1 MDLVCFDTHVIIW
14 GIRGKATPG
23 QENRIEK
30 AQYLIN
36 SCEKNGTKMMIPS
49 VVVAEVLCALDSKS
63 HSAVSELMHRS
74 FIVPPFVTEAATY
87 IANKW
92 RIKKHVK
99 DKAVSRAEMKADFM
113 IAATALSRGASCIY
127 SEDAGLRKFA
137 QDYISVK
144 PLPNV
149 EKQMSIED
157 AI

>member
-1 MDLVCFDTHVIIW
+1 
-14 GIRGKATPG
+14 
-23 QENRIEK
+23 
-30 AQYLIN
+30 
-36 SCEKNGTKMMIPS
+36 
-49 VVVAEVLCALDSKS
+49 
-63 HSAVSELMHRS
+63 
-74 FIVPPFVTEAATY
+74 
-87 IANKW
+87 
-92 RIKKHVK
+92 
-99 DKAVSRAEMKADFM
+99 MKADFM

>member
-74 FIVPPFVTEAATY
+74 FIVPPFDTQAATY
-87 IANKW
+87 FAKMWRNK
-92 RIKKHVK
+92 KQVK